1 MLKRVGVV
9 TMLLA
14 VPFAA
19 PALGQGA
26 AAGAL
31 TNIDATLETIRA
43 KHSLPA
49 LGAVVVRGDQTVAL
63 GAVGVRRTDRPDK
76 VTVDDRWHLGSC
88 TKSMTAVVIARLVE
102 QGRLSLNTT
111 LSQAFPEFSG
121 LMKPPYRA
129 VTLAMLLNHRAGLPA
144 MTSPTPKSSELF
156 YAAAGRSH

>member
-1 MLKRVGVV
+1 MLKHVGVV

-14 VPFAA
+14 AVPFAA
-19 PALGQGA
+19 SASGQGA

-63 GAVGVRRTDRPDK
+63 GAVGVRRTDRPGK

-111 LSQAFPEFSG
+111 LIQGFPEFSG
-121 LMKPPYRA
+121 LMKPPYRT

-144 MTSPTPKSSELF
+144 MTSPTNQ
-156 YAAAGRSH
+156 GQ